1 MVINNVL
8 PKINVDSV
16 ILSKDNGKVAETKPS
31 KPLPPSRLY
40 NSGCARKE
48 TDTFIDRG
56 E

>member
-1 MVINNVL
+1 MVLNNVL

-40 NSGCARKE
+40 NLFWMRSKR
-48 TDTFIDRG
+48 DRHFYR
-56 E
+56 